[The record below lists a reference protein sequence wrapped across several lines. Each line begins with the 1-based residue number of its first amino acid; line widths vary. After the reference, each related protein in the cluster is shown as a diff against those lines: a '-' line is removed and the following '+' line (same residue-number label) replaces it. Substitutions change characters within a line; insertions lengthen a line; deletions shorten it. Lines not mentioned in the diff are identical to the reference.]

1 MFEHHLIELR
11 KKLALHQVDAY
22 LISKSDEF
30 QSEYPAQHKQKL
42 RSFCGFTGSNGL
54 GLVTQEQAFFFTDS
68 RYLLQAKKELDTT
81 WEIIEY
87 QEKIFFDKAAHLH
100 IGFNPL
106 LHNLVQIQRWQ
117 KSITL
122 IPIAED
128 LLPSLPIA
136 TKAAIVIH
144 DQKYC
149 GVAASEK
156 IQQLMAYLKQ
166 ENLNHLIITTADSI
180 SWLLNIRN
188 PFGEYNPM
196 VEGYLIINEDGKITL
211 YLEDAILSDKILEY
225 FTKLSVNVKT
235 IQSIWS
241 DLDALNQQT
250 TAINSDANYQ
260 FLLTL
265 PQARVAP
272 NPCALLKAC
281 KNDVEIQSAIIA
293 HIKDA
298 VAVTEFL
305 AWLEHQDAS
314 LYNEQQ
320 LSDKLLDFRKQQKNF
335 MQASFPTIMGFAE
348 NGAIIHY
355 KPNQDSAKPI
365 KGNGLLLIDSGGQY
379 LEGTT
384 DITRTIVIGSA
395 TAEQIHNYTLVLKG
409 VIALSTAIFPV
420 GTSGR
425 QLDSI
430 ARYHLWRE
438 GKDYGHGTGHGVG
451 SYLCVHEGPQSI
463 SKYSSDTPLQNGM
476 IVSIEPGYYLENQ
489 YGIRIENLAYVT
501 PSQYQGYLCFQTL
514 TLVPLALQ
522 LIDYYLLTKE
532 EKLWI
537 TNYQKQI
544 VDTIGH
550 LLSPRALQF
559 LKEQKC

>member
-1 MFEHHLIELR
+1 MFEHPLIELR

-54 GLVTQEQAFFFTDS
+54 GLVTREQAFFFTDS
-68 RYLLQAKKELDTT
+68 RYLLQAKKELATT

-117 KSITL
+117 KSLTLTPISEDL
-122 IPIAED
+122 IPS
-128 LLPSLPIA
+128 PSIA

-144 DQKYC
+144 DQQYC
-149 GVAASEK
+149 GVAASDK
-156 IQQLMAYLKQ
+156 IQQLMTYLRQ
-166 ENLNHLIITTADSI
+166 EKLSHLIITTADSI

-188 PFGEYNPM
+188 PLGEYNPM
-196 VEGYLIINEDGKITL
+196 VEGYLIINEDDKITL
-211 YLEDAILSDKILEY
+211 YLENSALSDEIVDY
-225 FTKLSVNVKT
+225 FTELSVNVQT
-235 IQSIWS
+235 IQSIWP
-241 DLDALNQQT
+241 DLYTLNQQT

-265 PQARVAP
+265 PQARVVQ
-272 NPCALLKAC
+272 NPCALPKAC

-305 AWLEHQDAS
+305 AWLDREDVG

-409 VIALSTAIFPV
+409 VIALSTAVFPV

-425 QLDSI
+425 QLDSL
-430 ARYHLWRE
+430 ARYHLWQE

-463 SKYSSDTPLQNGM
+463 SKYSSDIALQTGM

-514 TLVPLALQ
+514 TLVPLAPQ
-522 LIDYYLLTKE
+522 LIDHSMLTQE
-532 EKLWI
+532 EELWVR
-537 TNYQKQI
+537 NYHKKI
-544 VDTIGH
+544 IENIGNS
-550 LLSPRALQF
+550 LTPQALQF